1 MLEHIDKLLSDYWVT
16 FGYGVLNTLILA
28 IVGTI
33 GGLIIG
39 VFVGQLRNLKSEKF
53 DHWWVK
59 IIKGIGRFFA
69 WCYVTFFRGTPMMV
83 QAIILFTLTSVW
95 TNIPAAPFGL
105 GNVFNGYMYC
115 GLIIITINTGAYM
128 SEIIKSGMNG
138 VPKGQNE
145 AARSLGLSNR
155 QTLFG
160 ITLPQALRN
169 SLPTIGNEYIVNVKD
184 SSVLNVIGLTELY
197 RSVKVATNR
206 NYYLVEGYVIIAV
219 IYLLLTLIASMA
231 LKLVENKLYMKE
243 KVNWFGI
250 RRSSIDKAKRIF
262 KAIFSFHKS
271 EIVIDKKESITP
283 SINQNLVPI
292 EEVIASQKEAYSN
305 ENK

>member
-53 DHWWVK
+53 DHWFVK
-59 IIKGIGRFFA
+59 AIKAIGRFFA
-69 WCYVTFFRGTPMMV
+69 WAYVTFFRGTPMMV
-83 QAIILFTLTSVW
+83 QAIILFTLSSVW
-95 TNIPAAPFGL
+95 TNIPAAPLGL

-138 VPKGQNE
+138 VSKGQNE
-145 AARSLGLSNR
+145 AARSLGLSKG

-206 NYYLVEGYVIIAV
+206 NYYLVEGYIIIAI
-219 IYLLLTLIASMA
+219 IYLLLTVIASVA
-231 LKLVENKLYMKE
+231 LKLFENKLSMKE

-250 RRSSIDKAKRIF
+250 RHSSIDKAKRVF
-262 KAIFSFHKS
+262 RLVFSFFKKEKVTH
-271 EIVIDKKESITP
+271 EKESITP
-283 SINQNLVPI
+283 SINQNLVPL
-292 EEVIASQKEAYSN
+292 EEVIAMQKEAYSN